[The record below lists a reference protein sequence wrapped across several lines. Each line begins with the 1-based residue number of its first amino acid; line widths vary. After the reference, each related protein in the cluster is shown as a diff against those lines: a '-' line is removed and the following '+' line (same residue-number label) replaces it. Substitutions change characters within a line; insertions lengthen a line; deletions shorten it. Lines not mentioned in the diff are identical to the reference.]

1 MKHETKRKWRWSS
14 KSPFSSSQPKKRLV
28 VNQSMVDNQ
37 DSAPDGFIVNEM
49 SLDGCSTEDGHE
61 RSGMAARIR
70 RHGSRFLSIV
80 GLQRS
85 SGMCYL
91 LVDLLKR
98 PLNAARH
105 PQHQTF
111 IKCLK
116 RARYCSSY
124 RQGCCNLVDL
134 DGIA

>member
-14 KSPFSSSQPKKRLV
+14 KSLFSSSQPKKVLV
-28 VNQSMVDNQ
+28 VNQSMLDNQ
-37 DSAPDGFIVNEM
+37 ASAADGFIVNEM

-85 SGMCYL
+85 SGTCSL
-91 LVDLLKR
+91 LIELLTP

-105 PQHQTF
+105 PEHQTF

-116 RARYCSSY
+116 RA
-124 RQGCCNLVDL
+124 
-134 DGIA
+134 